1 VPGFESIVDQEKP
14 VRLLSSILQKGNIP
28 HALLFT
34 GIEGV
39 GKRETANL
47 FAMAC
52 NCHAITFPEIPHSD
66 TETDHKHGSS
76 SSWPCGVCKS
86 CRKIISGNHPDVI
99 SIQPDKTRI
108 KIGQIRDLFHT
119 LALKPYEAKYR
130 VVIITDAHAL
140 NPEAGNALLKVLEEP
155 PDRTILVLTALHLHD
170 LLPTI
175 ASRCQH
181 IRFNPISHAVLTDF
195 LVRQKGISSGEAD
208 LLATLAKGSL
218 SRTRALV
225 ASGWIQ
231 QRAWIL
237 GMLGKKD
244 PTGQTTLESVT
255 TRLAFSEKLI
265 QNKDG
270 IAETLDILKIWFR
283 DLMIY
288 PLSPDRVIN
297 KDLSHI
303 LKQHS
308 QETEMDDL
316 LSAYDAIQSAQEKIN
331 GNANPRLTLDVMM
344 MKLTG
349 FNHEKN
355 CRHPI

>member
-14 VRLLSSILQKGNIP
+14 VRLLSSIIQKGNIP

-52 NCHAITFPEIPHSD
+52 NCLAGTFPSQPLSD
-66 TETDHKHGSS
+66 TETDHEPGGSPLL
-76 SSWPCGVCKS
+76 PCGDCKS

-99 SIQPDKTRI
+99 SIKPDKTHI
-108 KIGQIRDLFHT
+108 KIGQIRDLFHI
-119 LALKPYEAKYR
+119 LAMKPYEAKYR

-181 IRFNPISHAVLTDF
+181 IRFNPISHTVLTNF
-195 LVRQKGISSGEAD
+195 LVTQKGISVGEAD

-218 SRTRALV
+218 SRARTLV

-237 GMLGKKD
+237 GMMGKK
-244 PTGQTTLESVT
+244 PTGQPPLESVT

-265 QNKDG
+265 QNKDR
-270 IAETLDILKIWFR
+270 IAEALDILKIWFR

-297 KDLSHI
+297 KDLCHM
-303 LKQHS
+303 LKQRS
-308 QETEMDDL
+308 EEMQMDEL
-316 LSAYDAIQSAQEKIN
+316 LWAYDAIQSAQEKIN

-344 MKLTG
+344 MQLIG

-355 CRHPI
+355 CRYPI

>member
-1 VPGFESIVDQEKP
+1 
-14 VRLLSSILQKGNIP
+14 
-28 HALLFT
+28 
-34 GIEGV
+34 
-39 GKRETANL
+39 
-47 FAMAC
+47 
-52 NCHAITFPEIPHSD
+52 
-66 TETDHKHGSS
+66 
-76 SSWPCGVCKS
+76 
-86 CRKIISGNHPDVI
+86 
-99 SIQPDKTRI
+99 
-108 KIGQIRDLFHT
+108 
-119 LALKPYEAKYR
+119 
-130 VVIITDAHAL
+130 
-140 NPEAGNALLKVLEEP
+140 
-155 PDRTILVLTALHLHD
+155 
-170 LLPTI
+170 
-175 ASRCQH
+175 
-181 IRFNPISHAVLTDF
+181 
-195 LVRQKGISSGEAD
+195 
-208 LLATLAKGSL
+208 
-218 SRTRALV
+218 
-225 ASGWIQ
+225 
-231 QRAWIL
+231 
-237 GMLGKKD
+237 MLGKKD

>member
-1 VPGFESIVDQEKP
+1 MPGFESIVDQEKP
-14 VRLLSSILQKGNIP
+14 VRLLSRIIQKGSIP

-52 NCHAITFPEIPHSD
+52 NCLAGTFPNQLPSD
-66 TETDHKHGSS
+66 METDFEPGGSS
-76 SSWPCGVCKS
+76 PWPCGDCKS

-99 SIQPDKTRI
+99 SIKPDKTRI
-108 KIGQIRDLFHT
+108 KIGQIRDLFHI
-119 LALKPYEAKYR
+119 LAMKPYEAKYR
-130 VVIITDAHAL
+130 VVIIADANAL

-231 QRAWIL
+231 QRTWIL
-237 GMLGKKD
+237 GMMGKD

-288 PLSPDRVIN
+288 PLSPDRVVN

-303 LKQHS
+303 LKQRS